1 MSLPGTRFRIG
12 ELNFNVRIE
21 GTGPDVLLLHGFPDS
36 NAVWRHQI
44 PALVAAGYRVI
55 APDLRGFGET
65 DAPAGKEHYA
75 GRLLLG
81 DVVGIMDA
89 VGAQRVRLV
98 GHDWG
103 AALGWLLSIAQPQRV
118 DRYAALSVGHMS
130 AYVTAPLKQRMLAW
144 YIFYFQ
150 IEGMA
155 ERELPAD
162 DWKMMREFLRH
173 HPELDTHWIP
183 DFSRPGRLVAGLN
196 WYRANMTMFEPRVLP
211 DVTVPVMGVWSDQD
225 LALCEEQMTSSARY
239 VRGPWLY
246 EKLAGV
252 GHWMQL
258 DAPERVNELLLDFL
272 R

>member
-1 MSLPGTRFRIG
+1 MSLPGTKLRIG
-12 ELNFNVRIE
+12 ELNFNVLVA
-21 GTGPDVLLLHGFPDS
+21 GAGPDVLLLHGFPDS

-65 DAPAGKEHYA
+65 DAPVGKEHYA
-75 GRLLLG
+75 ASMLAG

-89 VGAQRVRLV
+89 LGVRRVRLV

-103 AALGWLLSIAQPQRV
+103 AALGWLLSTTRPDRV
-118 DRYAALSVGHMS
+118 ERYAALSVGHMT
-130 AYVTAPLKQRMLAW
+130 AYVTAPLKQRVLAW

-155 ERELPAD
+155 ERELPANN
-162 DWKMMREFLRH
+162 WRMMRELLGN
-173 HPELDTHWIP
+173 HPELDAHWIP

-196 WYRANMTMFEPRVLP
+196 WYRANIAMFEPKSLP
-211 DVTVPVMGVWSDQD
+211 DVTVPVMGVWSNKD
-225 LALCEEQMTSSARY
+225 LALCEEQMVNSANY
-239 VRGPWLY
+239 VRGPWRY
-246 EKLAGV
+246 EKLADV

-258 DAPERVNELLLDFL
+258 DAPERVNALLLDFL